1 MYTIALWRWFL
12 FQWLM
17 QKQFAFDV
25 KKAQVLLWMLCVLI
39 VHNYVFRFGS
49 SNVFSLTSCKNI
61 LAFLLLM

>member
-25 KKAQVLLWMLCVLI
+25 KKAQVLLWMLFVLI
-39 VHNYVFRFGS
+39 VHNYVLPFGS